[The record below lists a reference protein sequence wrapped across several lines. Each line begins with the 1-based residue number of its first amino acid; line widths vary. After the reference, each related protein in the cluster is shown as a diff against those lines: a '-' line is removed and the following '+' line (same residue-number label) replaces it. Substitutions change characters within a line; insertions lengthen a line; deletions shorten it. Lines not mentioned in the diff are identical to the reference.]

1 MSKSKTKSSQLK
13 KRELKRKL
21 KQLTKTGLYNPKSQ
35 EITPYR
41 AKRINSLYKE
51 YRSELEN
58 PNVLFVKFPKFVSPQ
73 KMQAKAKSLKFK
85 ASRKGLFIEK
95 EGSRSGSIEYNRTL
109 GEYQIKLTGKR
120 KSGPRKGTK
129 ITKTFPLSNMME
141 LDRQRERFR
150 EEFENL
156 NRKKNEYA
164 RIRVTETGND
174 GFSSTIFSRFDDLMS
189 HLDNYQKSVS
199 DRIQFYR
206 LIGIEKVT
214 KAEHAEQ
221 LKQRREK
228 AKATKKRKTDKT
240 GRSI

>member
-1 MSKSKTKSSQLK
+1 MSNTRTKTNQEK
-13 KRELKRKL
+13 KRELKRRLAKL
-21 KQLTKTGLYNPKSQ
+21 QKTGIYSPKSN

-41 AKRINSLYKE
+41 AKRINALYKE

-58 PNVLFVKFPKFVSPQ
+58 PDILFVKFPKYVSPA

-85 ASRKGLFIEK
+85 SSRKGLFIEK
-95 EGSRSGSIEYNRTL
+95 EGSRSGTIEYNRNL

-129 ITKTFPLSNMME
+129 ITKTFPLSNMVE
-141 LDRQRERFR
+141 LDLQRERFR
-150 EEFENL
+150 NEFENL

-174 GFSSTIFSRFDDLMS
+174 GFSSTIFSKFEDLMT
-189 HLDNYQKSVS
+189 HLDNYQKTIS

-206 LIGIEKVT
+206 LIAIEKVSVS
-214 KAEHAEQ
+214 EHRADLQE
-221 LKQRREK
+221 RREK
-228 AKATKKRKTDKT
+228 AKAAKKRKVDKK